1 MALSHGAFL
10 LGGSVLIAMCV
21 ATYFIGRRR
30 PLRGA
35 AFVAAAILFLVAIN
49 L

>member
-1 MALSHGAFL
+1 MALSYDAFL
-10 LGGSVLIAMCV
+10 LGCGILLAMCV
-21 ATYFIGRRR
+21 ATYFIGRRS

-35 AFVAAAILFLVAIN
+35 AFVAAAFLVLIAIN